1 MRLGGKKKAYDEHS
15 FKSKPFL
22 FIKLSLFILDHLAL
36 LTLAKQNQTDV
47 SSTSKRLSKWDKGSQ
62 ELTLLLSP
70 VSIFLLFFAPPP
82 SSKPSSPPWPPDIES
97 PASISAVG

>member
-47 SSTSKRLSKWDKGSQ
+47 SSISKRLSK
-62 ELTLLLSP
+62 
-70 VSIFLLFFAPPP
+70 
-82 SSKPSSPPWPPDIES
+82 
-97 PASISAVG
+97 